1 MRDEKAAS
9 AALVYRRSTAGAC
22 PAMSSPSGARRG
34 SPDPAERPTEGL
46 RKRRATPATD
56 RERLA
61 LWIDTYAQVSG
72 SYDAEQEAQLRRLRQ
87 RFAALLTGL

>member
-46 RKRRATPATD
+46 RKRPATPAPAQ
-56 RERLA
+56 RLA
-61 LWIDTYAQVSG
+61 LWMDTYAQSSG
-72 SYDAEQEAQLRRLRQ
+72 SSDAEQEEQLRQLRE
-87 RFAALLTGL
+87 RFAALLTGR